1 MFRAI
6 FVFLPFVAFGL
17 LLFLFVLPTCRT
29 MRLRTRLAV
38 AAVLFVCCSKFLF
51 FKVVGGDEFN
61 PELPQWVIWAYG
73 WLYSGAMISLA
84 LSILFFF
91 LPRRVKLFALPAVAW
106 TVSALGVWNGVK
118 VPSVRE
124 VELECP
130 GLPPGLDGYRVLQ
143 LADIHVSSSA
153 RRWRTEAIVAR
164 ANAANADLIVCTG
177 DIVDGPPETR
187 WRDVEPLKDLKAR
200 DGVFFVTGNHEFYGN
215 WYGWSVL
222 YRKWGI
228 RFLRDECVF
237 PREGLALGG
246 VDDKAS
252 LLLPASR
259 PIYDPA
265 LAVERIFSAST
276 NGEFRVLLQH
286 RPGAARWNALSG
298 GVDLQL
304 SGHTHGGVAPPL
316 RPLVAAANGG
326 FVRGA
331 YVLSPPP
338 DASAGHDGLLYVS
351 PGCGQWA
358 GFPIRLFND
367 SEISLLVLK
376 RRL

>member
-1 MFRAI
+1 MFRAL
-6 FVFLPFVAFGL
+6 FVCLPFAAFGL
-17 LLFLFVLPTCRT
+17 LLLLFVLPTCRT
-29 MRLRTRLAV
+29 MRLRPRLAV
-38 AAVLFVCCSKFLF
+38 AAVFLVCCSKFLF

-73 WLYSGAMISLA
+73 WLYSGAMLSLP
-84 LSILFFF
+84 LSLLFFF

-118 VPSVRE
+118 APPVRE

-130 GLPPGLDGYRVLQ
+130 GLPPELDGYRILQ

-153 RRWRTEAIVAR
+153 RRWRTEAIVAK
-164 ANAANADLIVCTG
+164 ANAANADLVVCTG

-187 WRDVEPLKDLKAR
+187 WRDVEPLRDLKAK
-200 DGVFFVTGNHEFYGN
+200 DGVFFVTGNHEFYGD
-215 WYGWSVL
+215 WYGWSAL
-222 YRKWGI
+222 YRKWGF

-237 PREGLALGG
+237 PRAGLALGG
-246 VDDKAS
+246 MDDEVGSRFAS
-252 LLLPASR
+252 LPPDDDDRAFVVGRL
-259 PIYDPA
+259 
-265 LAVERIFSAST
+265 FSSAT
-276 NGEFRVLLQH
+276 NGAFRVLLQH
-286 RPGAARWNALSG
+286 RPGAARRNALAG
-298 GVDLQL
+298 GVGLQL

-331 YVLSPPP
+331 YSLSSPPP
-338 DASAGHDGLLYVS
+338 AGHDGLLYVS

-358 GFPIRLFND
+358 GFPVRLFND
-367 SEISLLVLK
+367 SEISLLVL
-376 RRL
+376 RRRP